1 MHVSV
6 LCMVGIYDISA
17 VVFVCVASEVGRWAQ
32 QKNKTMVRDL
42 VRPQDVVDGKP
53 VLLTYP
59 SEALTEWTKQQVC
72 AGTVAN
78 DAPASRA
85 CSLCHGLK
93 G

>member
-1 MHVSV
+1 MSQCCVWLVFTIFLLS
-6 LCMVGIYDISA
+6 
-17 VVFVCVASEVGRWAQ
+17 VVFVCVASEVEVGGRNK
-32 QKNKTMVRDL
+32 KNKTMVRDL

-85 CSLCHGLK
+85 SFLCAMV
-93 G
+93 